1 MKKNFVSFEINEKGK
16 VVPSY
21 YLGKVKDAMFRGKD
35 IIAYCNP
42 ADGKWCTDKNQI
54 KELIDE
60 QGRAYTESKGLEE
73 YKYLPVTK
81 SLSKQASQYSAAC
94 HAMAD
99 DFIDLDRKI
108 TFKSDKVKLEDYVS
122 NQLDYDLEE
131 GEPECYNKVMSVL
144 YSDEDRQKLEW
155 AIGAIFKGDSKRI
168 QKFIVLYGAPGTGK
182 STVIDLIKMLFKGYT
197 AAFEASKLGD
207 RNSQFA
213 TAAFKNNPLVAYQ
226 DDGDL
231 SRIEDNSILNSITSH
246 KTILINEKGVPAFE
260 IVPDA
265 FCFMATNTPVK
276 ITDMDSGMYR
286 RLMMIA
292 PTGNKIEDEDE
303 FYYLEGQFV
312 NERGKIANR
321 CIKVYE
327 SLGKKYYSKDRATD
341 FMYKTNVIYNFAN
354 ECYEQLSSTY
364 IVKHDVAYRA
374 YKQWCED
381 SGIAFVANKLKF
393 VDEMS
398 HFYEKSIV
406 NSRIK
411 DLDTDEVV
419 HVRNAF
425 VGFKTDMFVKVLS
438 SDVPE
443 EKSTESFVPDWLQ
456 LAEGNISE
464 FDKECCDCPAQ
475 YGNDDELPMY
485 KWDNV
490 TTTLKEIFVNRLHY
504 VRVPENH
511 IVIDFDLKDGD
522 EKSLKKNIKACIEA
536 GFPPTYAETSKS
548 GNGLHL
554 HYIYDGDPEQLS
566 ALFEPEI
573 EQKVFKGKSAVR
585 RKLVMCNTLA
595 IAHIGDGLL
604 KKRAKEKK
612 MYNGETFKNDKD
624 LINRITKCINKEY
637 ENVPSTASNIS
648 LIKKILDDA
657 YASGKTYDVTVM
669 RPSVTFFAAQST
681 NQSNKCL
688 TMVSEMHF
696 KSDGISEQIE
706 EVEEGKD
713 YGAVKWDDN
722 ESKIAFF
729 DLEVY
734 PNKLILCYKSN
745 RRISKS
751 NPHNDCYRVANPSPE
766 EVDKFVKKYLLVGFN
781 NRMYDNHILYGR
793 MMGYDNQQLYELS
806 QRLISHDKKSDDKNC
821 YFKEAY
827 NLSFAD
833 VYDFASAANKQSLK
847 KWEVELGIDHIE
859 MDIPWDEP
867 LPDNM
872 VDKVCYYCENDVLAT
887 QAVFEHLKADWEAR
901 KSLARITG
909 STPMATTNTLTTK
922 LIFGNNRKPQG
933 EFVYTDLSTIFPG
946 YEFEQTG
953 VGRGKS
959 SYRGEDPSEG
969 GYVYAEPGMYT
980 DVALLDVQS
989 MHPASIVALNLFG
1002 DRYTKRFKE
1011 LRDARVAIKHRD
1023 TEALKTLFDGAFA
1036 EYAEADD
1043 ETLTNLS
1050 TALKTAINSVYG
1062 LTSALFDNPFRDPRN
1077 VDNIVAKRGA
1087 LFMMTLRDEVQ
1098 KRGFTV
1104 VHIKTDSIKIANAT
1118 PEIIDFCMDFGKQY
1132 GYIFEHE
1139 ATFSKLCLVNK
1150 AVLIG
1155 KIAGGKHDGE
1165 WEAVGAQFQHSFV
1178 YKTLFSHEPL
1188 TFKDFIE
1195 TKSVKTSLYIDD
1207 TYLLPEGEHH
1217 YCFVGKTGGFI
1228 AVRPEMLPTTTHS
1241 QTSLG
1246 CGDLVASREGKDGET
1261 KYVSVTGTKGYKW
1274 YPSQFAESIL
1284 KDSDGNIKTDMIDMT
1299 YYQHLID
1306 DAVDQLNKYG
1316 DANWFME

>member
-1 MKKNFVSFEINEKGK
+1 MEEKMKQSYDMAVNSFLVMGTNSEILITEAKSGIIRRLIVARPGDKEKFS
-16 VVPSY
+16 PS
-21 YLGKVKDAMFRGKD
+21 
-35 IIAYCNP
+35 
-42 ADGKWCTDKNQI
+42 
-54 KELIDE
+54 
-60 QGRAYTESKGLEE
+60 E
-73 YKYLPVTK
+73 YKYLM
-81 SLSKQASQYSAAC
+81 KQ
-94 HAMAD
+94 
-99 DFIDLDRKI
+99 I
-108 TFKSDKVKLEDYVS
+108 
-122 NQLDYDLEE
+122 
-131 GEPECYNKVMSVL
+131 
-144 YSDEDRQKLEW
+144 
-155 AIGAIFKGDSKRI
+155 KG
-168 QKFIVLYGAPGTGK
+168 
-182 STVIDLIKMLFKGYT
+182 
-197 AAFEASKLGD
+197 
-207 RNSQFA
+207 
-213 TAAFKNNPLVAYQ
+213 
-226 DDGDL
+226 
-231 SRIEDNSILNSITSH
+231 
-246 KTILINEKGVPAFE
+246 NE
-260 IVPDA
+260 
-265 FCFMATNTPVK
+265 
-276 ITDMDSGMYR
+276 
-286 RLMMIA
+286 L
-292 PTGNKIEDEDE
+292 
-303 FYYLEGQFV
+303 
-312 NERGKIANR
+312 GKIANH
-321 CIKVYE
+321 CLKVYE
-327 SLGKKYYSKDRATD
+327 EAGFNYYDNKLDNGMIYQTNPVFAFMREHSDEYSEKEYVSLTE
-341 FMYKTNVIYNFAN
+341 MWN
-354 ECYEQLSSTY
+354 
-364 IVKHDVAYRA
+364 A
-374 YKQWCED
+374 YKEYCEQ
-381 SGIAFVANKLKF
+381 SNFKGLSRSKF
-393 VDEMS
+393 RTEAISYFDV
-398 HFYEKSIV
+398 YEEEYHWYDQEGHRKHGY
-406 NSRIK
+406 NRYK
-411 DLDTDEVV
+411 
-419 HVRNAF
+419 
-425 VGFKTDMFVKVLS
+425 GFKVEKIRTVFKGTETSKAKVS
-438 SDVPE
+438 KEP
-443 EKSTESFVPDWLQ
+443 FVPDWLK
-456 LAEGNISE
+456 LTEDNESIFDSE
-464 FDKECCDCPAQ
+464 CSDYPAQ
-475 YGNDDELPMY
+475 YGNDEEMPKY

-490 TTTLKEIFVNRLHY
+490 KTILKDLDTSKLHY

-522 EKSLKKNIKACIEA
+522 KKSLKKNIKACIEA

-566 ALFEPEI
+566 ALFKPEI

-696 KSDGISEQIE
+696 KSDDISEKIE

-713 YGAVKWDDN
+713 YGAVEWDGD
-722 ESKIAFF
+722 EGKISFF

-734 PNKLILCYKSN
+734 PNKLILCYKLN

-751 NPHNDCYRVANPSPE
+751 NPHKDCYRVVNPSPE
-766 EVDKFVKKYLLVGFN
+766 EVEKFVKKYLLVGFN

-793 MMGYDNQQLYELS
+793 LMGYNNQQLYELS

-909 STPMATTNTLTTK
+909 SAPMTTTNSLTTK

-989 MHPASIVALNLFG
+989 MHPASIVALNMFG

-1036 EYAEADD
+1036 EYAEADE

-1165 WEAVGAQFQHSFV
+1165 WEAVGAQFQHPFV

-1195 TKSVKTSLYIDD
+1195 AKSVKTALYIDD

-1217 YCFVGKTGGFI
+1217 YCFVGKTGGFV
-1228 AVRPEMLPTTTHS
+1228 AVRPEMLPTATHS

-1284 KDSDGNIKTDMIDMT
+1284 KDAHGNIKTDMIDMT
-1299 YYQHLID
+1299 YYQHLVD